1 MTVISQLFPIIV
13 THFQL
18 TMAEYC
24 LNADD
29 QTCTGSD
36 SWDNKLRTPPRP
48 RQDIALRDE
57 IPTTQELLRQ
67 MVIAATTGTGPVQYA
82 GMTPK
87 GLLKRK
93 RSEAEKK
100 KLAEANAKNDN
111 EDIGPKKKKQKLR
124 FSGILSSISIRS

>member
-18 TMAEYC
+18 TMAENS

-29 QTCTGSD
+29 RTCTGSD

-48 RQDIALRDE
+48 RQDLALRHE

-67 MVIAATTGTGPVQYA
+67 MVIAATTCTGPLEYA

-87 GLLKRK
+87 GLLRRK
-93 RSEAEKK
+93 RSEAEKR
-100 KLAEANAKNDN
+100 KLVEANAKNDR
-111 EDIGPKKKKQKLR
+111 DVMKPKKKKQKLR
-124 FSGILSSISIRS
+124 FSG

>member
-1 MTVISQLFPIIV
+1 MRVIPQLFPIIV

-18 TMAEYC
+18 TMAEYF
-24 LNADD
+24 LNTDD
-29 QTCTGSD
+29 RTGTGSD
-36 SWDNKLRTPPRP
+36 SWDNKLTTPPRP
-48 RQDIALRDE
+48 RQYIVLRHE

-67 MVIAATTGTGPVQYA
+67 MKIAATTGAGPVQYA

-100 KLAEANAKNDN
+100 KLAEANAKNDH
-111 EDIGPKKKKQKLR
+111 EDMRPKKKN
-124 FSGILSSISIRS
+124 RS